1 MALLRALNPELNAAQ
16 LKAIL
21 VETAAPGV
29 TNEATPGQPSPLDQ
43 SVPIPEGRGAGVLR
57 VDQAALRVVNDLR
70 QSKGEPSP
78 TLDQFLDIGRVG
90 LRATGQGSGYQ
101 LTASVPAALGGS
113 ADVKLEILGEHVL
126 SGGSTTQNIPAG
138 GEASWGLSLQ
148 GDSIFI
154 RATRLDN
161 GTCATLNLS
170 AAPQVEAG
178 FYVLRNVSSEPWV
191 IDSSSDPTYFDGLD
205 AIYASDFI
213 VPVGAISGGGFYFE
227 TRREEGLL
235 IELSP
240 TTYSIPVTFA
250 IGAVPADEDEQYVYL
265 DPVFGDVAQM
275 ITFTIIGTC
284 GVDAKLEWDGVE
296 IKQVG

>member
-1 MALLRALNPELNAAQ
+1 MFR
-16 LKAIL
+16 
-21 VETAAPGV
+21 
-29 TNEATPGQPSPLDQ
+29 
-43 SVPIPEGRGAGVLR
+43 
-57 VDQAALRVVNDLR
+57 
-70 QSKGEPSP
+70 
-78 TLDQFLDIGRVG
+78 
-90 LRATGQGSGYQ
+90 
-101 LTASVPAALGGS
+101 AALGGS

-213 VPVGAISGGGFYFE
+213 VPVGAISGGFYFE

-250 IGAVPADEDEQYVYL
+250 IDAVPADEDEQYVYL
-265 DPVFGDVAQM
+265 VSVCFD
-275 ITFTIIGTC
+275 
-284 GVDAKLEWDGVE
+284 K
-296 IKQVG
+296 